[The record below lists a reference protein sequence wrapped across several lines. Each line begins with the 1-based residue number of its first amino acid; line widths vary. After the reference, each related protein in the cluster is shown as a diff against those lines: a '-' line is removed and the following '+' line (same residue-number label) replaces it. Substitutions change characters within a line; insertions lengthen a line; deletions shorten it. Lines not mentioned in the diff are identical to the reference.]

1 VGLLLGLLFVVV
13 VVLTALI
20 EVAVRASGDPMP
32 AWLRI
37 GLVATAL
44 LFLAERLLTWGAFTS

>member
-1 VGLLLGLLFVVV
+1 
-13 VVLTALI
+13 LI